1 MMIRHRKLILF
12 NVRVDLCSSCA
23 RGDVNIAES
32 ILKSNSLPNVDED
45 FQIERS
51 TNIEIDNSFEIIN
64 ISEIE
69 REDLVFDPI
78 DKENDQDDIIDVNTE
93 TWDHLLTA
101 LDYATIFGH
110 VEIVKLL
117 IKAGANVQGQIKLSY
132 NNITSND
139 AY

>member
-1 MMIRHRKLILF
+1 MKTSQAYIT
-12 NVRVDLCSSCA
+12 NVRVDLCSSYA

-45 FQIERS
+45 FQIERY
-51 TNIEIDNSFEIIN
+51 NARIIAR
-64 ISEIE
+64 ISD
-69 REDLVFDPI
+69 DLVFDPI

-93 TWDHLLTA
+93 TCDHLLTD

-110 VEIVKLL
+110 VEIVILL
-117 IKAGANVQGQIKLSY
+117 IKAGANVQGQIKLNY